1 MTAPTRPATAD
12 DLDGLWDLFQ
22 LAFGAKDRD
31 RGTWMDHVDPARVQV
46 VDGPRGEIGAAARVL
61 GLEQWFGGR
70 AVPLGGYSPV
80 AAAPE
85 FRGRG
90 WGRAVTVAQFAA
102 MRARGEVVAGLY
114 PAALS
119 LYRAVG
125 FEAAGSYVHR
135 RFPARDLASM
145 APSRPVEV
153 RRGSPE
159 DLPAVRRCHERS
171 GPGRDGTIR
180 RPQHWW
186 DQRLPPDL
194 AGVALYVIDE
204 PDAPGEVRGYAATR
218 QGPGRRPYDYSV
230 TAIEVLADDPDDVRA
245 LWRLVASA
253 YAQAPD
259 LHVIGPAEDDLFLL
273 ADHTDPEVV
282 RNEIRWMLRL
292 VDLPA
297 AVAAR
302 GWPAGV
308 AGTVHLQVRDEHAPW
323 NDGRWVL
330 EVADGAACAT
340 PGGDGAVEASI
351 GGLSCWWSGYAA
363 ASRLVRTGH
372 LRGPVAEVATLD
384 RLLPAAPP
392 VLVDFY

>member
-1 MTAPTRPATAD
+1 MTPPIRPATDAD
-12 DLDGLWDLFQ
+12 ADGLWDLFQ
-22 LAFGAKDRD
+22 LSFGGKDHERSQ
-31 RGTWMDHVDPARVQV
+31 WMDAAEPDRTLLVE
-46 VDGPRGEIGAAARVL
+46 GPRGEVGAAARVL
-61 GLEQWFGGR
+61 PLEQWFGGR
-70 AVPLGGYSPV
+70 LVPLGGYSPV
-80 AAAPE
+80 AVAPE
-85 FRGRG
+85 HRGRG
-90 WGRAVTVAQFAA
+90 WGRAVTVAHLAA
-102 MRARGEVVAGLY
+102 MRERGEVIAGLY

-135 RFPARDLASM
+135 RFPARDLATM
-145 APSRPVEV
+145 APRHAVEV
-153 RRGSPE
+153 RRGSPS
-159 DLPAVRRCHERS
+159 DLAAVRRCHERS

-180 RPQHWW
+180 RSGAWW

-194 AGVALYVIDE
+194 AGVALYVIDD
-204 PDAPGEVRGYAATR
+204 PTSPGEVRGYAATR

-230 TAIEVLADDPDDVRA
+230 TVVEVLADDPDDVRA

-292 VDLPA
+292 VDLPG

-302 GWPAGV
+302 GWPPGAS
-308 AGTVHLQVRDEHAPW
+308 GTVHLEVADDQAPW
-323 NDGRWVL
+323 NAGRWVL
-330 EVADGAACAT
+330 EVDGGLARLS
-340 PGGDGAVEASI
+340 PGGDGSVQASI
-351 GGLSCWWSGYAA
+351 GGLAAWWSGYAA

-372 LRGPVAEVATLD
+372 LAGDREAVARLD
-384 RLLPAAPP
+384 GLLPAAPP
-392 VLVDFY
+392 VLLDFY